1 MDSVVFSWLHA
12 RFDQVRPLAG
22 SLVMGCIGPGRSAG
36 VHPLSRALSMWSI
49 ARAMVAGCLA
59 GFGGLLAYGGVL
71 RASRHRIKIDC
82 LGVKR
87 ENQ

>member
-1 MDSVVFSWLHA
+1 MFVGWHA

-49 ARAMVAGCLA
+49 AHGMVVGCLA
-59 GFGGLLAYGGVL
+59 GFGGLLDYEGVL
-71 RASRHRIKIDC
+71 RASRQRIKIDC
-82 LGVKR
+82 LGAKR